1 MSQRP
6 DIPVET
12 RESQGIASDPR
23 NSAWVSANAGSGKTH
38 VLSQRVIRLLLEGTD
53 PSKILCLT
61 YTRAAAA
68 NMANR
73 VFGNLAEWSRLSD
86 AELSQKIAE
95 LEGKL
100 PDRRKLRRA
109 RQLFARALETPG
121 GLKIQ
126 TIHAFCEAILHQF
139 PLEANIVGHFE
150 LLDPQ
155 MEAALLA
162 EARRDLLTGIVAE
175 ADGEIAAAFAEVLE
189 RGGEKG
195 LDDLLTEMLA
205 RRDGLRAFIDQIGND
220 RVRFS
225 ALFEEFGFGEEENAD
240 SIAAAAWP
248 LPGFS
253 AEEFGD
259 FVAAAQVC
267 DARAVLKNIVPAAQQ
282 AFAESDPIRRLEF
295 LQAAFLKADGAPYGS
310 STFKKSLCDRI
321 PDLLDRYEK
330 AAQTIVSACDRLALF
345 RMLEATRAALI
356 IADWLIARYEWLKR
370 ARGFLDFNDL
380 IVRTI
385 RLLAR
390 PDAGPWVQFKLDK
403 GIDHILIDEA
413 QDTSPDQWSVVKK
426 LAEEFFA
433 GLGGR
438 DNVHRTIFAVGDEKQ
453 SIYSFQGAEP
463 AAFADNGTE
472 FSTKVPAS
480 GGTFQKVRLTRSFR
494 STGDVL
500 SAVDLVFSREE
511 VRRGLTR
518 DPEPIDH
525 KAIRAGAPGYVELW
539 MSLSPQV
546 VQEPEDWTQAV
557 DHASAPAVRLAETIA
572 ETIDGWLREGE
583 MIEGQGRKLMAGDV
597 MVLVR
602 KRDRFVHALSR
613 SLKNRNINVAGTD
626 RLRLT
631 DHIAV
636 QDLLALGRFIL
647 QSHDDLSLAALLRS
661 PIFDISEEKLFDLAW
676 PRGRSVTLFEALRM
690 AAGSDPSLAE
700 IVEAL
705 EEWQNAA
712 AFKPVFEFYAGVLAG
727 TPEREGARRKLVAR
741 LGHEANDILDEFL
754 SFCLATERAGLSG
767 LEAFLATLDGAAPEI
782 KREMDQTRNEVR
794 IMTVHAAKGLEA
806 PVVFL
811 VDPGS
816 APISNQHL
824 PKLIAFEPKGG
835 GWTGKGY
842 LWRAGK
848 DVSNT
853 SSRMLEAEARQKA
866 EEEYRRL
873 LYVGMTRAEDR
884 LIICGY
890 TGVRGSSA
898 LTWHRIVHD
907 ALSSADNIET
917 RAVPEACAPVYRY
930 RVTPL
935 RPIEPEKE
943 KENRVIKPATFP
955 PDFTKPVPAPP
966 ALPRPLAPS
975 GATALIEPGYEAA
988 VSLRSPVLD
997 GEEMPRFAVERGHAI
1012 HRLLQILP
1020 EIAPD
1025 QREAAAWRY
1034 LSRAGASW
1042 SLEERQ
1048 TAWQSVATIMENE
1061 RFAPIFA
1068 PGSRPEISIMGT
1080 LKLGSRMHAVSGKI
1094 DRLAVSG
1101 DEVLI
1106 VDYKTNR
1113 PAPADLPD
1121 VPSAYV
1127 TQLALY
1133 AELLKPLY
1141 PEKAIAAALL
1151 FTEVPRLIQIPPQY
1165 MEDALARL
1173 TG

>member
-1 MSQRP
+1 MSRP
-6 DIPVET
+6 DIPADT
-12 RESQGIASDPR
+12 RISQAIASDPR

-73 VFGNLAEWSRLSD
+73 VFGNLAGWSRLSD
-86 AELSQKIAE
+86 AELSQNIAD
-95 LEGKL
+95 LEGRI
-100 PDRRKLRRA
+100 PDRRKLQRA

-139 PLEANIVGHFE
+139 PLEANIAGHFE

-175 ADGEIAAAFAEVLE
+175 ADGEIAAAFAEVLA

-195 LDDLLTEMLA
+195 LDDLLTEILA

-225 ALFEEFGFGEEENAD
+225 ALLEEFGFGEEEDAN

-253 AEEFGD
+253 REQFSE
-259 FVAAAQVC
+259 FVAAANAC
-267 DARAVLKNIVPAAQQ
+267 DARAVLNNIVPAAQQ
-282 AFAESDPIRRLEF
+282 AFAETDPVRRLEF
-295 LQAAFLKADGAPYGS
+295 LQTAFLKANGGRYGAN
-310 STFKKSLCDRI
+310 TFKKSLCNQI
-321 PDLLDRYEK
+321 PDLFDRYGE
-330 AAQTIVSACDRLALF
+330 AAQAIIATCDRLALY
-345 RMLEATRAALI
+345 RMLEATRAALV

-413 QDTSPDQWSVVKK
+413 QDTSPDQWRVVKK

-433 GLGGR
+433 GLGAR

-480 GGTFQKVRLTRSFR
+480 GGAFERVRLTRSFR
-494 STGDVL
+494 STDDVL

-518 DPEPIDH
+518 DPETIDH
-525 KAIRAGAPGYVELW
+525 KAIRAGKPGYVELW
-539 MSLSPQV
+539 TSLSPQV
-546 VQEPEDWTQAV
+546 VQEPEDWTRAV

-572 ETIDGWLREGE
+572 ETVETWLKEGE
-583 MIEGQGRKLMAGDV
+583 VIEGQGRKLTPGDV

-613 SLKNRNINVAGTD
+613 SLKNRNIDVAGAD

-661 PIFDISEEKLFDLAW
+661 PIFDVSEEKLFDLAA
-676 PRGRSVTLFEALRM
+676 PRGSSASLFEALE
-690 AAGSDPSLAE
+690 AGAGSDPAFAE
-700 IVEAL
+700 ILEML
-705 EEWQNAA
+705 EEWRNAA

-727 TPEREGARRKLVAR
+727 TPEREGARRRLVAR

-767 LEAFLATLDGAAPEI
+767 LEAFLATLAGAAPEI

-816 APISNQHL
+816 APFSNQHL
-824 PKLIAFEPKGG
+824 PKLIAFEPKGD
-835 GWTGKGY
+835 GWNGKGY

-848 DVSNT
+848 DVANT
-853 SSRMLEAEARQKA
+853 NSRVLEAGARQKA

-890 TGVRGSSA
+890 TGVRGPA
-898 LTWHRIVHD
+898 GLTWHRIVHD
-907 ALSSADNIET
+907 AFSLASNIEE
-917 RAVPEACAPVYRY
+917 RNAPETCKPVHRY

-935 RPIEPEKE
+935 RPVEPDEKTDVQE
-943 KENRVIKPATFP
+943 LKPVPLP
-955 PDFTKPVPAPP
+955 PDFASPPPTPP

-975 GATALIEPGYEAA
+975 GATALIEPGYETPVA
-988 VSLRSPVLD
+988 SRSPVLD
-997 GEEMPRFAVERGHAI
+997 GEQMPRFAIERGHAI
-1012 HRLLQILP
+1012 HRMLQILP
-1020 EIAPD
+1020 EIAPVD
-1025 QREAAAWRY
+1025 REAAAWRY
-1034 LSRAGASW
+1034 LSRIGTSW
-1042 SLEERQ
+1042 PCEERQ
-1048 TAWQSVATIMENE
+1048 EAWDSVSAILQNE

-1068 PGSRPEISIMGT
+1068 PGSRAEISVMGT
-1080 LKLGSRMHAVSGKI
+1080 LKLGSRTHAVSGKI
-1094 DRLAVSG
+1094 DRLAVVG
-1101 DEVLI
+1101 NEVLI
-1106 VDYKTNR
+1106 IDYKTNR
-1113 PAPADLPD
+1113 PAPENLAD
-1121 VPSAYV
+1121 VPAAYV
-1127 TQLALY
+1127 AQLALY

-1141 PEKAIAAALL
+1141 PERTITAALL
-1151 FTEVPRLIQIPPQY
+1151 FTEVPRLIPIPPQY
-1165 MEDALARL
+1165 MEDTLARL